1 MMLILNIRL
10 LFGVFFHTIYCDIMK
25 LRYILLP
32 MIIISLMIWIIDNDK
47 DCLVNKEII
56 SNNIEISY
64 PFFDNVKIDSNDKT
78 KITNFNVTLKNQEI
92 KRHLQ

>member
-32 MIIISLMIWIIDNDK
+32 MIIISLMIWIIGNDK

-56 SNNIEISY
+56 SNNIELSY
-64 PFFDNVKIDSNDKT
+64 PFFDNVKIDSYIRNNYK
-78 KITNFNVTLKNQEI
+78 KVKVFNNLVLY
-92 KRHLQ
+92 KRG